1 MTSERTRISR
11 TSAAIGSAAVL
22 LAVALGVLA
31 FTAVAAVTDEVGP
44 LTVAV
49 RLTPALDGT
58 TTLAFPPFGSISAD
72 THAAPLH
79 AEVRLDEVDVAGLE
93 ALAAEG
99 VPDGA
104 DLEEWSGSAMRA
116 VLAAGTRGTL
126 AGLFTAGL
134 AAFAFTR
141 SRKLTALALAMVV
154 AVCGGTIGLGAATFE
169 PGAFAEPT
177 FNGAL
182 TYAPGALALVQDRL
196 SDIEGLQR
204 QVRSL
209 ASDLAAYYGVDQ
221 SFTGGGSLPDTYRV
235 MHVTDLHLDPIGMQ
249 LTVDLARAYNAELI
263 IDTGD
268 ISHFGTEQE
277 AALAIAQLSGRPY
290 VFVPGNHD
298 SPDLVTRIAASGV
311 TVLDDE
317 TTTTARGLVIL
328 GIGDP
333 ASAGPGVE
341 PDSRHAR
348 ERGEE
353 IADARERERFDIVAV
368 HDPASGR
375 PFIGRT
381 PIVVSGHT
389 HTPSFAME
397 DSTVLLGSGTTG
409 GVHFTELR
417 PDPHIPHG
425 ASILYFSRSE
435 PGRLVA
441 VDQIEVYGKTSQSS
455 IRRTMIAV
463 DSSGHGR

>member
-1 MTSERTRISR
+1 MKSTRTTITLPHAVSR
-11 TSAAIGSAAVL
+11 SAAIL
-22 LAVALGVLA
+22 LAVAIGILA
-31 FTAVAAVTDEVGP
+31 FTAAAVVTEEIGP
-44 LTVAV
+44 LSVAV
-49 RLTPALDGT
+49 RLTPAFDGA

-72 THAAPLH
+72 THAAPLD
-79 AEVRLDEVDVAGLE
+79 AEVRLDEVDIAGLE

-99 VPDGA
+99 VPDGT
-104 DLEEWSGSAMRA
+104 DLEAWTGSAMRA
-116 VLAAGTRGTL
+116 VVTAGVRGTL
-126 AGLFTAGL
+126 AGLLAAGL

-141 SRKLTALALAMVV
+141 SRRFTALALAVV
-154 AVCGGTIGLGAATFE
+154 ITVCGGTLGLGAATFE

-177 FNGAL
+177 YNGAL
-182 TYAPGALALVQDRL
+182 SYAPGAIALVQDRL

-235 MHVTDLHLDPIGMQ
+235 LHVTDLHLDPVGMQ
-249 LTVDLARAYNAELI
+249 LTLDLARAYDAELI
-263 IDTGD
+263 LDTGD

-277 AALAIAQLSGRPY
+277 AALAIAQMSGRPY

-298 SPDLVTRIAASGV
+298 APDLVTRIAASGV

-341 PDSRHAR
+341 PDSRRAR
-348 ERGEE
+348 ERGQE
-353 IADARERERFDIVAV
+353 IADARDPDQFDIVAV

-375 PFIGRT
+375 PFIGRAS
-381 PIVVSGHT
+381 IVVSGHT

-397 DSTVLLGSGTTG
+397 DGTVLLGSGTTG

-455 IRRTMIAV
+455 IRRTMITA
-463 DSSGHGR
+463 DGSEDEQ